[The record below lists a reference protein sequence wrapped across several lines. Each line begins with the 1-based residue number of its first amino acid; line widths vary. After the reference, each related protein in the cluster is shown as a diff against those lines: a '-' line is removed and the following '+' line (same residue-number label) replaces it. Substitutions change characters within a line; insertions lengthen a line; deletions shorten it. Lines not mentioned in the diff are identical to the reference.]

1 MGNKKYLLTLLT
13 FNYNFMRIH
22 ILTVVVLCLMSTA
35 LSAQTKRLAFL
46 SQGGDPAEFERL
58 INTDYFNS
66 EKSDFG
72 LPVPKEVKTYKLDSV
87 IYVSDNST
95 ILVTKEYQRLF
106 TDPKDS
112 AKFVRVSK
120 DTVFNNE
127 LFAHRHSLDSIR
139 AELKKQGYYINS
151 KKINKVVFIGFDNT
165 KPPVNTGA
173 LVTPKQNIVPL
184 IVSYDKPGNNSPFD
198 GELALMLGTI
208 FLVSL
213 LGGWLSWKFY
223 QPRLQ

>member
-1 MGNKKYLLTLLT
+1 MKIHQLPVVVLTLLG
-13 FNYNFMRIH
+13 
-22 ILTVVVLCLMSTA
+22 ST
-35 LSAQTKRLAFL
+35 LSAQTKKIAFE
-46 SQGGDPAEFERL
+46 SHSGDPKNFEMAMTSDL
-58 INTDYFNS
+58 FDKEESDY
-66 EKSDFG
+66 G

-87 IYVSDNST
+87 IYISDNST
-95 ILVTKEYQRLF
+95 VLVTKEYSRLF

-112 AKFVRVSK
+112 AKYVKTSK
-120 DTVFNNE
+120 DTVYNNE
-127 LFAHRHSLDSIR
+127 LFAHRHSLDSIK

-151 KKINKVVFIGFDNT
+151 GKINKVVFIGFDNN
-165 KPPVNTGA
+165 KKPVNTGA

-184 IVSYDKPGNNSPFD
+184 VVSYEKPGNNSPFD
-198 GELALMLGTI
+198 RELVLMLGTI